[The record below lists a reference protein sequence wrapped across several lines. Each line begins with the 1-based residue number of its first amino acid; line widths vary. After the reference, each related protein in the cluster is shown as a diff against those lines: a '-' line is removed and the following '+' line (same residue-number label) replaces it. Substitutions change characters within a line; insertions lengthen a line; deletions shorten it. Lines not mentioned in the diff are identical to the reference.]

1 MIRAFVFAVI
11 FLLCMGAALALKPI
25 SRAIPRAAAL
35 PASASVAAV
44 SDASAA
50 SAVVNTSSKADR
62 LSIAPSLDAARQ
74 ASVQTIKIE
83 PVQADV
89 QAQERPVPKAPE
101 VVSWHWHVGSKIKR
115 RTSP

>member
-25 SRAIPRAAAL
+25 SRAVSGAAAL
-35 PASASVAAV
+35 PANASVAAI
-44 SDASAA
+44 SDASAP
-50 SAVVNTSSKADR
+50 SVVVNTSSKADR
-62 LSIAPSLDAARQ
+62 LSIAPSLDAAKQ
-74 ASVQTIKIE
+74 VSLQTIKIE
-83 PVQADV
+83 PVQVDV
-89 QAQERPVPKAPE
+89 PAQERTVPKAPE

>member
-25 SRAIPRAAAL
+25 SRAVSGAAAL
-35 PASASVAAV
+35 PAHASVAAIG
-44 SDASAA
+44 DASAR
-50 SAVVNTSSKADR
+50 SVVVNTSSKADR
-62 LSIAPSLDAARQ
+62 LSIAPSLDSAKQ
-74 ASVQTIKIE
+74 ASGQTIKLYA
-83 PVQADV
+83 VQADV
-89 QAQERPVPKAPE
+89 AAQERPVPKARE